1 MNKLEGILDWFL
13 AMMNRDGETRHLV
26 DKWINT
32 AHMKAVFGEAMC
44 QCDFHR
50 ATHTVIHLL
59 SEKNKAGILEGT
71 PWIHVAFWTQVDD
84 FLVSTWPVAPDLR
97 HTSLVTLCRSEG
109 QRVIDENQLQV
120 PDNMQGNATT
130 SFAEFLS
137 RLDGKLKTL
146 SSHEDEDEDV
156 YTDTSDED
164 SPSESDTDDE
174 DNHNNST
181 DDEDMMNTDKNKG
194 HMDNEVRAM
203 PVGLEIHKD
212 GITITPPPGTTYDQM
227 IRVLQRQAAE
237 EEQIIAIR
245 ERVDA
250 FVLEGA
256 VAFQAALKE
265 EFGWVQTGEE
275 QSSSMPS
282 FLSMLTGGAPAAR
295 PVTTISVQTSLTT
308 SEQVVWDQIRVPGV
322 DGFIGPGFEFTD
334 GRFFFLVIG
343 EVKRKHEA
351 RVRKVIETTRRIA
364 QERSIY
370 KGHALEIDL
379 PVDDRL
385 DVLKHAPRFM
395 KGLDAI
401 DPRGMIFTRKLEEE
415 LETYVFNVIR
425 NTELLAKL
433 GISAHRGAL
442 FMGPPGT
449 GKSLAAANTA
459 KIAEQHGWTFFYLK
473 KPDQIVPTYKLAAS
487 YGDATRGAILF
498 VEDIDQAVMEG
509 GEEDEVDEDVRKRF
523 RELLNTLD
531 GIDTKGAQVFV
542 IFTTNKDPRRFDPTF
557 TRESR
562 LDSIINFTPPDEE
575 AAERLLRWYLGD
587 RLDPTTDLTAI
598 SAQLAGLRP
607 ASIKEVTAKATL
619 GAARRLLATTD
630 NLAGIINGNDL
641 ALAVGVSREQ
651 LELAKP
657 LEKKEQPD
665 SDEERAAVFLGKHI
679 ERAAELMS
687 DRVSETVLRLA
698 RHQLG
703 AEEKPALPDH
713 QSNGHTTKALVEPT
727 RTS

>member
-50 ATHTVIHLL
+50 ATHAVIHLL
-59 SEKNKAGILEGT
+59 SEKDKAGILEGT
-71 PWIHVAFWTQVDD
+71 PWIHVAFWAQVED
-84 FLVSTWPVAPDLR
+84 FLVSTWPVPPDVL
-97 HTSLVTLCRSEG
+97 HTLLVVTCRAERQRTITENNLKVPTGPVSSEASPFRILPLNDIKDFELLEAFSKPG
-109 QRVIDENQLQV
+109 VE
-120 PDNMQGNATT
+120 
-130 SFAEFLS
+130 E
-137 RLDGKLKTL
+137 LKAL
-146 SSHEDEDEDV
+146 PSHVEDEEGDEEENEGGNSD
-156 YTDTSDED
+156 DNDED
-164 SPSESDTDDE
+164 SSSESDTDDE
-174 DNHNNST
+174 D
-181 DDEDMMNTDKNKG
+181 
-194 HMDNEVRAM
+194 DNERDKDKEMNAKTNSSDPSSNTVTAM
-203 PVGLEIHKD
+203 PVGLAVLKD
-212 GITITPPPGTTYDQM
+212 GVRVEPPPGTTYEQL
-227 IRVLQRQAAE
+227 INALQRQAKE
-237 EEQIIAIR
+237 EEQTIAIR

-256 VAFQAALKE
+256 VAFQTALKE
-265 EFGWVQTGEE
+265 EFGWTDSGEKPDM
-275 QSSSMPS
+275 SG
-282 FLSMLTGGAPAAR
+282 FFAALFGAPPPR
-295 PVTTISVQTSLTT
+295 PVTTIAVQTSLTT
-308 SEQVVWDQIRVPGV
+308 TTQVIWDEIRMMGV
-322 DGFIGPGFEFTD
+322 DGSLRPGYEFED
-334 GRFFFLVIG
+334 GRFFFLITG
-343 EVKRKHEA
+343 TVKRKHEA

-364 QERSIY
+364 REQSIY

-379 PVDDRL
+379 PTEGYEL

-415 LETYVFNVIR
+415 LETYVFHIIR
-425 NTELLAKL
+425 RTELLAKL

-487 YGDATRGAILF
+487 YGDTKRGAILF
-498 VEDIDQAVMEG
+498 VEDIDQAVLNG
-509 GEEDEVDEDVRKRF
+509 GEEEEVNESARKKF

-562 LDSIINFTPPDEE
+562 LDSIINFTPPDQE
-575 AAERLLRWYLGD
+575 AAERLLKWYLGAQ
-587 RLDPTTDLTAI
+587 LDPTADLETV

-607 ASIKEVTAKATL
+607 ASIKEVAAKAVL
-619 GAARRLLATTD
+619 SAARRLPLEVDLD
-630 NLAGIINGNDL
+630 NMPSGIVNGDDL
-641 ALAVGVSREQ
+641 DAALRVSKEQ
-651 LELAKP
+651 LALAKP
-657 LEKKEQPD
+657 LEKEETPD
-665 SDEERAAVFLGKHI
+665 SNEERAAVFLGKHI
-679 ERAAELMS
+679 ERAATLLS

-698 RHQLG
+698 RHQLV
-703 AEEKPALPDH
+703 L
-713 QSNGHTTKALVEPT
+713 N
-727 RTS
+727 